1 MRRDTML
8 GKFINSVC
16 ASVCLCVCVGF
27 TSFLKIQGYLRSFSR
42 TRIECF
48 QHILFQRFFFS
59 ACHIRATIA
68 SIHLWF
74 CVNFVLNI
82 HEHKRGIISRNV
94 MVVMF
99 DMKDQLRVALLT
111 LGLAVRN

>member
-1 MRRDTML
+1 MRRDTMP
-8 GKFINSVC
+8 GKFIN
-16 ASVCLCVCVGF
+16 CVCVCVLVLLLF
-27 TSFLKIQGYLRSFSR
+27 FKIQGYLRSFSR
-42 TRIECF
+42 TCIECF

-59 ACHIRATIA
+59 ACHIRAAIA
-68 SIHLWF
+68 RLHLWF

-82 HEHKRGIISRNV
+82 HEHKRGIISRHV